1 MYWNYIVKLQCQNSL
16 KSTMNKGNTKTYLKE
31 AVCHSF
37 FRDYNTHTINE
48 FYQNT
53 AHFFYYIQKINSYVN
68 STENQ
73 QKWVKIYKE
82 LLKGFNQYY

>member
-1 MYWNYIVKLQCQNSL
+1 
-16 KSTMNKGNTKTYLKE
+16 MNKGNTKTYLKE

-53 AHFFYYIQKINSYVN
+53 AHFFYYSHK
-68 STENQ
+68 NQ
-73 QKWVKIYKE
+73 FLCK
-82 LLKGFNQYY
+82 

>member
-1 MYWNYIVKLQCQNSL
+1 
-16 KSTMNKGNTKTYLKE
+16 MNKGDTEACLKE
-31 AVCHSF
+31 AVCHF

-53 AHFFYYIQKINSYVN
+53 AHFSTIFIKINSYAN

-73 QKWVKIYKE
+73 
-82 LLKGFNQYY
+82 LKF

>member
-1 MYWNYIVKLQCQNSL
+1 MPKLVFLNKLWIKGTLRLVL
-16 KSTMNKGNTKTYLKE
+16 KKLF
-31 AVCHSF
+31 VII

-53 AHFFYYIQKINSYVN
+53 AHFSTIFIKINSYAN

-73 QKWVKIYKE
+73 LKWVKIYKE

>member
-1 MYWNYIVKLQCQNSL
+1 
-16 KSTMNKGNTKTYLKE
+16 MNKGDTEACLKE
-31 AVCHSF
+31 AVCHF

-53 AHFFYYIQKINSYVN
+53 AHFSTIFIKINSYAN

-73 QKWVKIYKE
+73 LKWVKIYKE